1 MDSKAHVKRKII
13 GGGLLAAIG
22 LSALSPV
29 QQAGVALSVVG
40 AAMWATPALAS
51 LTIPGVGIVIKCYCS
66 PPPKGKSIWAIVAPS
81 DADGVV
87 RISGLTPARYEVKLF
102 GDSKP
107 IMIDVGKD
115 GKLAF
120 AARRDVKGGPSPRS
134 TDPRA
139 RRAMP
144 VMQEWVEPIAFGE
157 EGGSGTIIAIATAA
171 QMPDVNASTAE
182 ELMAGT
188 NITREAAAFIIEDR
202 KRGGPYKD
210 PLDFAQRVGGSV
222 TVDFGYSSARIGD
235 TTIIARGNNPKSPG
249 FKMVKGSGVVE
260 LYGKKHNYVGHVTL
274 LR

>member
-1 MDSKAHVKRKII
+1 M

-29 QQAGVALSVVG
+29 QQAGLALSVAG
-40 AAMWATPALAS
+40 AAMWASPALAQAG
-51 LTIPGVGIVIKCYCS
+51 IPGVGLVIKKK
-66 PPPKGKSIWAIVAPS
+66 PGNAPIVVPS
-81 DADGVV
+81 DANGEV
-87 RISGLTPARYEVKLF
+87 RLTGLEPGEYEVTLLGNNAPVMMK
-102 GDSKP
+102 
-107 IMIDVGKD
+107 VGRD

-120 AARRDVKGGPSPRS
+120 VARRNSKGPDVKS

-144 VMQEWVEPIAFGE
+144 VVKDWVEPIEFGE
-157 EGGSGTIIAIATAA
+157 EGGSGTIIAIVAA
-171 QMPDVNASTAE
+171 MARTPDVNTSNVE

-188 NITREAAAFIIEDR
+188 NISREAAAFIIEER

-210 PLDFAQRVGGSV
+210 PLDFARRVGGSV